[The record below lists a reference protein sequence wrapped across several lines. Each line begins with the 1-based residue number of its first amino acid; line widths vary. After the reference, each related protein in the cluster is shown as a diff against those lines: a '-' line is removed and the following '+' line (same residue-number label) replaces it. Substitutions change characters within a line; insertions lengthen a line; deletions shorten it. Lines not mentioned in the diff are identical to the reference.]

1 MTEFYGGISKE
12 ELYRIEQHHINNEYD
27 KKLKN
32 KSWFDSKDQINKER
46 DQAHSKNRTRFYGS
60 GGGGFVE

>member
-1 MTEFYGGISKE
+1 MSEFHGDISKE
-12 ELYRIEQHHINNEYD
+12 DLYRIEQHHINNEYD
-27 KKLKN
+27 KKLKS

-46 DQAHSKNRTRFYGS
+46 DQALNQNKTRFYGS